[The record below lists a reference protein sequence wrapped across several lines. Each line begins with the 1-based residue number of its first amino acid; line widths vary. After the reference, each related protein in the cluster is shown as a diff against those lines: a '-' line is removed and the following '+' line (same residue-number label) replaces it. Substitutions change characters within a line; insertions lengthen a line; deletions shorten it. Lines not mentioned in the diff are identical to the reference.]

1 MNDLTQSSIKN
12 IRTDKR
18 SKGPEY
24 WQAHIEA
31 MKQSGL
37 SKTAYCK
44 QNNLSAVTF
53 FKWEKKLAK
62 ASALFVPA
70 KLEMP
75 VSPTSSNE
83 MIRIDLPNG
92 CVISLP
98 VSCSPAEGLRW
109 IETLMRVS
117 CSS

>member
-1 MNDLTQSSIKN
+1 MNDLTQPSIKN

-24 WQAHIEA
+24 WQAHMDA
-31 MKQSGL
+31 LKQSGMTKTGYCMHHGL
-37 SKTAYCK
+37 STA
-44 QNNLSAVTF
+44 TF

-70 KLEMP
+70 KLETVP
-75 VSPTSSNE
+75 VYPASSNDL
-83 MIRIDLPNG
+83 IRIDLPNG

-98 VSCSPAEGLRW
+98 VSCSPTEGLRW
-109 IETLMRVS
+109 IETLMRAS
-117 CSS
+117 C